1 MGVCYQE
8 EKPKTYIKKIIKVKP
23 ILPKMELNANF
34 GRHKASINIIQNI
47 FSFLSRTNKFKL
59 INHNKKIQNY
69 IGINII
75 DYKNVSGRYFVG
87 EKNGNG
93 KEHTIDTD
101 KIIFEGEY
109 LNGKKNG
116 KGKEYYEYGMLSKLK
131 FEGEYLN
138 GNIIEGK
145 GYDDLNNMTL
155 LIEKDGKGKEYFLSG
170 KIQFEWEYINGKKWN
185 RKGYNKEGNEEYEI
199 KDGKGIIK
207 EYDYWGNLIF
217 EGEYLNGE
225 RSGKGKEFI
234 QFKNTLVYEAE
245 YLYGK
250 EMDLEK
256 DI

>member
-1 MGVCYQE
+1 
-8 EKPKTYIKKIIKVKP
+8 
-23 ILPKMELNANF
+23 
-34 GRHKASINIIQNI
+34 
-47 FSFLSRTNKFKL
+47 
-59 INHNKKIQNY
+59 
-69 IGINII
+69 
-75 DYKNVSGRYFVG
+75 
-87 EKNGNG
+87 
-93 KEHTIDTD
+93 
-101 KIIFEGEY
+101 
-109 LNGKKNG
+109 
-116 KGKEYYEYGMLSKLK
+116 MLRKLK

-170 KIQFEWEYINGKKWN
+170 KIQFKWKYINGKKWN

-234 QFKNTLVYEAE
+234 QFKNTLVYEGE

>member
-1 MGVCYQE
+1 
-8 EKPKTYIKKIIKVKP
+8 
-23 ILPKMELNANF
+23 
-34 GRHKASINIIQNI
+34 
-47 FSFLSRTNKFKL
+47 
-59 INHNKKIQNY
+59 
-69 IGINII
+69 
-75 DYKNVSGRYFVG
+75 
-87 EKNGNG
+87 
-93 KEHTIDTD
+93 
-101 KIIFEGEY
+101 
-109 LNGKKNG
+109 
-116 KGKEYYEYGMLSKLK
+116 MLSKLK

-234 QFKNTLVYEAE
+234 QFKNTLVYEGE